1 MSCSSGSRRR
11 DYGFLREGNL
21 VVNGLLSGGRANLS
35 LGKIHPKD
43 GRTPYLP
50 LSILSIPSIHSKL
63 VISRQDS
70 DALFLDAAVASLEQL
85 APSHHLRSIPVRPL
99 PVRLSIHAWLRTY
112 LKVSRYNNL
121 QLYFVTI
128 NNIVILASGVV
139 VISAFGSGVGISKRL
154 FIPRMNNAWKQN
166 DKGDEV

>member
-50 LSILSIPSIHSKL
+50 LSILSIRSIHSKL
-63 VISRQDS
+63 VISRQDKGKTLMPCSWMQQLVHWSSLHHLTIS
-70 DALFLDAAVASLEQL
+70 DPSPSGLCPSVYPSTPGFEPISRFLDITIFSSTSSPPTTSSSLPAASLSS
-85 APSHHLRSIPVRPL
+85 APS
-99 PVRLSIHAWLRTY
+99 A
-112 LKVSRYNNL
+112 
-121 QLYFVTI
+121 
-128 NNIVILASGVV
+128 LAS
-139 VISAFGSGVGISKRL
+139 
-154 FIPRMNNAWKQN
+154 
-166 DKGDEV
+166 E

>member
-50 LSILSIPSIHSKL
+50 LSILSIHSKL
-63 VISRQDS
+63 VISRQDKGKT
-70 DALFLDAAVASLEQL
+70 LFLGAAVGSLEQL

-166 DKGDEV
+166 DKSDEV